1 MSSAPASPADDLPFD
16 AVTLRLYATE
26 APTYAASGPDGTSR
40 FLKPFLSMLPPQ
52 AYILELG
59 CGGGK
64 DAAAMLTTGFRVDA
78 TEGVPEVAREAEKR
92 LDCPVRVMRFDELD
106 ALGTYNAVWAHAS
119 LLHVP
124 LAHLPTVLN
133 KIFLALKPGG
143 LHFANYKAGGVEGR
157 DRYGRYFN
165 FPSQEQLLTAY
176 QQGGKWQIISMKA
189 YVGGGYDGRR
199 GPWLAL
205 IARRPLDAEP

>member
-1 MSSAPASPADDLPFD
+1 VSSAPASPADDLPFD
-16 AVTLRLYATE
+16 ALTLRFYATE
-26 APTYAASGPDGTSR
+26 AATYAASGRDGTSR

-59 CGGGK
+59 CGGGR

-92 LDCPVRVMRFDELD
+92 LGCPVRVMRFDELD

-133 KIFLALKPGG
+133 KIFLALRT
-143 LHFANYKAGGVEGR
+143 AG
-157 DRYGRYFN
+157 N
-165 FPSQEQLLTAY
+165 A
-176 QQGGKWQIISMKA
+176 
-189 YVGGGYDGRR
+189 
-199 GPWLAL
+199 AL
-205 IARRPLDAEP
+205 FTRMSTRPCAATTDVR